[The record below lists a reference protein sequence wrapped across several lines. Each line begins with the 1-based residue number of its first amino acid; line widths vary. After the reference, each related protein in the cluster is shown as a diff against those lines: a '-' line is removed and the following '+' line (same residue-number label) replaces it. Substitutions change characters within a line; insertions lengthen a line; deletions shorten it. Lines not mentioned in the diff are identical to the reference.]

1 MEVIHNPVLLFIS
14 QEKSEFSHKKSGNV
28 IDSHVWEPG
37 LLSEGIFHFHTFGW
51 ISQSSKFTIAS

>member
-37 LLSEGIFHFHTFGW
+37 LLSEGIFHFHTFVW
-51 ISQSSKFTIAS
+51 ISQ